1 VLRQPIAEEE
11 SSEDEGSEEASS
23 ARINESSSVKSQ
35 TTLSASSEL
44 RVSMGNA
51 STEGT
56 SADNSSIGSGN
67 GDVDAP
73 DEWIAEEVNRKSVDW
88 EDLAENYAAD
98 GYVDAAPVFHG
109 EARDRNNEAIE
120 EAAIDN
126 DRSYAFAQELPTRSA
141 EQQFQD
147 LSILNPRTHSSM
159 SNDRINPG
167 ASESRAGGARAFTR
181 RKLAADEALADEVGT
196 PQDVVDESLARH
208 ISAELEAEEA
218 AIALVDTQACNKG
231 SNDMLELERRGSV
244 ALPGEQLRMNDAN
257 MPHHDVSRVTTG
269 VYQQETAEA
278 IAVVEAEVE
287 SCKQLRAL
295 ERRAAAKRVE
305 RRERV

>member
-1 VLRQPIAEEE
+1 VAIDSEEDSRATIDSLYSAGTINNNAPNEPSVEREEISFAGGTSSEETEDTNNNQPNEATAMVFLQESKLSALEVKATAARDLREQQRPVALLTRRSNTNSSASGSPHTINPRVLPEEEGSLLLACLRERRNNRQVLRQPIAEEE

-98 GYVDAAPVFHG
+98 GIVDAAPMFHG
-109 EARDRNNEAIE
+109 EAHYRNN
-120 EAAIDN
+120 
-126 DRSYAFAQELPTRSA
+126 
-141 EQQFQD
+141 
-147 LSILNPRTHSSM
+147 
-159 SNDRINPG
+159 
-167 ASESRAGGARAFTR
+167 
-181 RKLAADEALADEVGT
+181 
-196 PQDVVDESLARH
+196 
-208 ISAELEAEEA
+208 
-218 AIALVDTQACNKG
+218 
-231 SNDMLELERRGSV
+231 
-244 ALPGEQLRMNDAN
+244 
-257 MPHHDVSRVTTG
+257 
-269 VYQQETAEA
+269 
-278 IAVVEAEVE
+278 
-287 SCKQLRAL
+287 
-295 ERRAAAKRVE
+295 
-305 RRERV
+305 